1 MLIPKELNSILKYHW
16 GFDKLRPLQGDIIN
30 TVLEKKNCLAVMS
43 TGAGKSLC
51 YQLPA
56 LALDGFCLVI
66 SPLIAL
72 MKDQIHQLDKRGIK
86 ALGLFGAMNDEDL
99 VLLID
104 RVIYNDI
111 KIVYTSPEKLQNKI
125 IQARLSELPISF
137 VAIDE
142 AHCISEWGHD
152 FRPSYRMLKDLLP
165 EVPKL
170 ALTATA
176 TDQVKSDI
184 VTNLNMKKA
193 ETIFGSSSRSNLFL
207 SSLRVQSKSRFI
219 YNLLKADQVSS
230 IVYCATR
237 RTTVELGRY
246 LKSKQLNT
254 HIYHGGL
261 TIEQKNYAYEQWQKS
276 SSVMVATSAFGMG
289 IDKADVRLIIHY
301 DAPHSLE
308 QYYQEAGRA
317 GRDGQPAQ
325 AFLVYA
331 PNDYEKI
338 KSRFEYNLPHADLLY
353 DLYTQL
359 NRQLQI
365 AHGEGNAEIFNLN
378 LTPIAKTLNLET
390 YQLQRHLQ
398 LLERFEII
406 RIQEEAKQVIAI
418 KVDRRSMNAEGISG
432 LNHKIKNGLH
442 YLIRNFA
449 GITSD
454 FIKIPLHKLTA
465 EFNLSK
471 AELNKQLQFLEQHGF
486 LKYHN
491 SKQTI
496 MIEFLHPR
504 EDQFVQNL
512 IRKKAKQDKAR
523 KIKKYEGIVSYLQQ
537 RDLCRTQ
544 FINAHFDESSS
555 KCNNCDICNANLD
568 ENKTLNTI
576 VESCERPKTF
586 ESLLRELEI
595 DNHQLGH
602 LLEVLLLEEK
612 ITYSNDTYQSA
623 RS

>member
-1 MLIPKELNSILKYHW
+1 MIHKELNSILKHHW
-16 GFDKLRPLQGDIIN
+16 GFDEFRPLQGDIIKN
-30 TVLEKKNCLAVMS
+30 VLEKKNCLAVMS

-56 LALDGFCLVI
+56 LVLEGFCLVI

-72 MKDQIHQLDKRGIK
+72 MKDQIYQLDKRGIK
-86 ALGLFGAMNDEDL
+86 ALGLFGAITDEDL
-99 VLLID
+99 ILLID
-104 RVIYNDI
+104 RVLYNDI

-165 EVPKL
+165 EVQKL

-184 VTNLNMKKA
+184 LTNLNMKKA
-193 ETIFGSSSRSNLFL
+193 ETVYGSSSRSNIYL
-207 SSLRVQSKSRFI
+207 SSLLVQSKSRFI
-219 YNLLKADQVSS
+219 YNLIKTEKVSA
-230 IVYCATR
+230 IIYCATR
-237 RTTVELGRY
+237 RTAEELGRY
-246 LKSKQLNT
+246 LKSKQLNAQ
-254 HIYHGGL
+254 IYHGGL
-261 TIEQKNYAYEQWQKS
+261 SIDQKNHAYNQWLNN

-317 GRDGQPAQ
+317 GRDGKPAQ
-325 AFLVYA
+325 AFLIYA
-331 PNDYEKI
+331 PQDYEKI
-338 KSRFEYNLPHADLLY
+338 KSRFEYSLPHANLLY
-353 DLYTQL
+353 DVYTHL
-359 NRQLQI
+359 NRHLQI

-378 LTPIAKTLNLET
+378 LTPISKALELKS
-390 YQLQRHLQ
+390 YQLQRHLL
-398 LLERFEII
+398 LLERYEII
-406 RIQEEAKQVIAI
+406 RIQEEVRPFIAI
-418 KVDRRSMNAEGISG
+418 KVDRRSMNIERVSA
-432 LNHKIKNGLH
+432 LNEKTKNGLH

-449 GITSD
+449 GITSAY
-454 FIKIPLHKLTA
+454 IPIPLHKLIV

-471 AELNKQLQFLEQHGF
+471 VELNKQLQFLEQHGF
-486 LKYHN
+486 LNYHN
-491 SKQTI
+491 SEQTI
-496 MIEFLHPR
+496 RIEFLHPR

-512 IRKKAKQDKAR
+512 IRKRTKQDKKR
-523 KIKKYEGIVSYLQQ
+523 KTQKYEGIVSYLQQ

-576 VESCERPKTF
+576 VKSCVRPKTF
-586 ESLLRELEI
+586 ESLLKELEI
-595 DNHQLGH
+595 DNYQLGP
-602 LLEVLLLEEK
+602 LLELLLLEQK
-612 ITYSNDTYQSA
+612 ITYLNETYQSA

>member
-1 MLIPKELNSILKYHW
+1 MIHKELNSILKHHW
-16 GFDKLRPLQGDIIN
+16 GFDTLRPLQGDIIN

-56 LALDGFCLVI
+56 LILEGFCLVI

-72 MKDQIHQLDKRGIK
+72 MKDQIHQLDQRGIK
-86 ALGLFGAMNDEDL
+86 ALGLFGAIKDEEL
-99 VLLID
+99 ILLLD
-104 RVIYNDI
+104 RVVYNDI

-125 IQARLSELPISF
+125 IQSRLSELPISF

-152 FRPSYRMLKDLLP
+152 FRPSYRMLKDFLP

-184 VTNLNMKKA
+184 VSNLNMKKV
-193 ETIFGSSSRSNLFL
+193 ETIFGSSSRTNLFL
-207 SSLRVQSKSRFI
+207 SALLVQSKSRFI
-219 YNLLKADQVSS
+219 YNLLKAEQVSA

-237 RTTVELGRY
+237 RTTEELGRY
-246 LKSKQLNT
+246 LKSKQLNA

-261 TIEQKNYAYEQWQKS
+261 SIDQKNHAYDQWQKG

-317 GRDGQPAQ
+317 GRDGEPAQ
-325 AFLVYA
+325 AFLIYA
-331 PNDYEKI
+331 PQDYEKI
-338 KSRFEYNLPHADLLY
+338 KSRLQYSLPKADLLIDVY
-353 DLYTQL
+353 RQL

-365 AHGEGNAEIFNLN
+365 AHGEGDAEIFNLN
-378 LTPIAKTLNLET
+378 LTPIAKALELEH
-390 YQLQRHLQ
+390 YQLQRNLQ
-398 LLERFEII
+398 LLERYEII
-406 RIQEEAKQVIAI
+406 RIQEETGYFIAI
-418 KVDRRSMNAEGISG
+418 QVNQRSMRTENVAE
-432 LNHKIKNGLH
+432 LNEKTKNGLH

-449 GITSD
+449 GITSA
-454 FIKIPLHKLTA
+454 FIKVPLHKLTA
-465 EFNLSK
+465 AFNMSK
-471 AELNKQLQFLEQHGF
+471 VELNKQLQFLEQHGF
-486 LKYHN
+486 LKFHH
-491 SKQTI
+491 SEQTI
-496 MIEFLHPR
+496 PIEFLHPR

-523 KIKKYEGIVSYLQQ
+523 KIQKYEGIVSYLQQ

-555 KCNNCDICNANLD
+555 QCNNCDICNANMD
-568 ENKTLNTI
+568 ENKTLNFI
-576 VESCERPKTF
+576 IKCCERPKTF
-586 ESLLRELEI
+586 ESLLKELEI
-595 DNHQLGH
+595 DNYQLGY
-602 LLEVLLLEEK
+602 LLEVLLLEQK
-612 ITYSNDTYQSA
+612 ITYLNDSYESA
-623 RS
+623 KS